1 MDQLDKV
8 ALSEAWKQWME
19 VALACRKPVGI
30 LAPMVS
36 AERYEADRREA
47 GHREVTTKEELPR
60 RSRERARQAAPTSA
74 PTSAPRRR
82 SLSQM

>member
-1 MDQLDKV
+1 MDQLTKL

-47 GHREVTTKEELPR
+47 GHRKVTTKAELPR
-60 RSRERARQAAPTSA
+60 SSGGRVRQAAPT
-74 PTSAPRRR
+74 PAPRRC
-82 SLSQM
+82 SLSQV